1 MSKNI
6 NKEFIYKLLALFG
19 ALALFELLPI
29 IITTFMPNL
38 SYGSTT
44 LGKIQEELSSR
55 YWIGEVSW
63 ISFILFFATLA
74 YLLFNTFKNPAL
86 QYASIFFCIA
96 IVFLSLWPVMILVN
110 IIDYCV
116 YTNPPFISNYA
127 NEFPASKN
135 IEANADIIIKEFK
148 EYFDKFVPE
157 CIRKKN
163 KGFKIETTT
172 SDDSCWRA
180 IYLKRSGEIDKK
192 VSAYFPETDRLLE
205 DPQIHNAIFSILD
218 PGVEIPPHRGYFKG
232 YLRYHLGI
240 VIPEKD
246 KAYIVCGGQKHEWK
260 VKEGVLFDDM
270 YMHHVKNP
278 SNQLRVVLYLDVK
291 RKESNPILSGLN
303 DLTTYLIEINP
314 LVKTFLQN
322 QHKQIKSEE

>member
-110 IIDYCV
+110 LIDYCV
-116 YTNPPFISNYA
+116 YNNPPFISNYT

-157 CIRKKN
+157 CIR
-163 KGFKIETTT
+163 
-172 SDDSCWRA
+172 
-180 IYLKRSGEIDKK
+180 
-192 VSAYFPETDRLLE
+192 
-205 DPQIHNAIFSILD
+205 
-218 PGVEIPPHRGYFKG
+218 
-232 YLRYHLGI
+232 
-240 VIPEKD
+240 
-246 KAYIVCGGQKHEWK
+246 
-260 VKEGVLFDDM
+260 
-270 YMHHVKNP
+270 
-278 SNQLRVVLYLDVK
+278 
-291 RKESNPILSGLN
+291 
-303 DLTTYLIEINP
+303 
-314 LVKTFLQN
+314 
-322 QHKQIKSEE
+322 